1 MNLVS
6 QRHVPLGSRL
16 ATWLVLGVVLLGS
29 LAYAFVGHSS
39 NQSASARVIQLE
51 REVKCPSC
59 IDLPVYNSST
69 ASSSSIRVFINDQ
82 VAQGRTNSE
91 ILDSLV
97 AAYGAGVLM
106 TPAGASVDSLLWLL
120 PLALVALLGGELVLR
135 RRKGGSR
142 MAPAPAFID
151 DLEVKDEALVLPV
164 FSADPVS
171 QSVPRPKRR
180 PLSKLSPKFLLLGGS
195 VSLVAAGALLVGS
208 ALFDHPRSSSSGS
221 LTSQQLASEVVQ
233 GEILASRGQDVG
245 ALKAFSQVL
254 AVEPTQPQALA
265 YQGWLLYQAGNK
277 DHSTVLVRQG
287 KQFVTRAVQLSPK
300 YATARL
306 FFGLIL
312 LQADHN
318 PRGAV
323 QQFNVMFAQGIGPG
337 FMSAAA
343 PEIKQ
348 AYLKAGQPLPSQIR

>member
-6 QRHVPLGSRL
+6 QRHAPLGSRL
-16 ATWLVLGVVLLGS
+16 ATWLVLGAVLLGS
-29 LAYAFVGHSS
+29 LAYAFIGHSS
-39 NQSASARVIQLE
+39 SQSASARVVQLE

-120 PLALVALLGGELVLR
+120 PLALAALVGGELVLR
-135 RRKGGSR
+135 RRRGGR
-142 MAPAPAFID
+142 TGPTPAFIE
-151 DLEVKDEALVLPV
+151 DLEMKDEALVLPV
-164 FSADPVS
+164 VS
-171 QSVPRPKRR
+171 TAPDRQSVPSPKGR
-180 PLSKLSPKFLLLGGS
+180 PLSKLPPKYLLLGGS
-195 VSLVAAGALLVGS
+195 LSLVTAGVLLVGS
-208 ALFDHPRSSSSGS
+208 AVFGHGS
-221 LTSQQLASEVVQ
+221 PKSAPLSSQQLAAEVVR

-277 DHSTVLVRQG
+277 DHSAVLVRQG
-287 KQFVTRAVQLSPK
+287 KQFVVRAVQLSPK

-312 LQADHN
+312 LQADHD

-323 QQFNVMFAQGIGPG
+323 QQFNMMLAERIGSG
-337 FMSAAA
+337 FISAAD

-348 AYLKAGQPLPSQIR
+348 AYLQSGEPLPSQIK